1 MRFGNVRTAGAILL
15 FAAFGMVIPSALAQG
30 YPSKT
35 IRIILPFGTGGT
47 NLVGR
52 WLALKLS
59 AALGQQVVVDPRPGA
74 GGNIA
79 HEAAAKSPPDG
90 YTLLM
95 AGVAFV
101 MSPNLNPKVG
111 FDPLRDFVPIAL
123 VATIPNVLVVH
134 PSVPAKSL
142 GELVQLARS
151 HPGKLTYASG
161 GVGSGPH
168 LAAEML
174 KSLTKTQIL
183 HVPYKGGA
191 LGIVGA
197 MSGEID
203 IVISVVPSVLPYV
216 NDGRMRALAVL
227 DTKRVGSLPQ
237 VPTSA
242 EAGIPKLLALNWYML
257 LAPAGVPRTI
267 IERLNGELVKILQS
281 TDTREHLAAVGG
293 EVTSSTLEQTSEFL
307 RADYERWGQVIRDAG
322 IKAE

>member
-1 MRFGNVRTAGAILL
+1 
-15 FAAFGMVIPSALAQG
+15 
-30 YPSKT
+30 
-35 IRIILPFGTGGT
+35 
-47 NLVGR
+47 
-52 WLALKLS
+52 
-59 AALGQQVVVDPRPGA
+59 
-74 GGNIA
+74 
-79 HEAAAKSPPDG
+79 
-90 YTLLM
+90 M

-101 MSPNLNPKVG
+101 MSPNINPKVG

-123 VATIPNVLVVH
+123 VATIPNVVVVH

-183 HVPYKGGA
+183 HVPYKGAA

-242 EAGIPKLLALNWYML
+242 EAGILHQRRRVNSIARIRESGRSLFPCTLARWARGISSRPLRNPTSGYRSRREPYLTFCGSSLVARPKGVAQAL
-257 LAPAGVPRTI
+257 
-267 IERLNGELVKILQS
+267 RLDSLTG
-281 TDTREHLAAVGG
+281 
-293 EVTSSTLEQTSEFL
+293 
-307 RADYERWGQVIRDAG
+307 
-322 IKAE
+322 